1 MNSDMKFYEVD
12 VTFTDVVDAK
22 IKKFKEKYLV
32 NGVSVTDVETTVTS
46 FFSRENPNVEFE
58 VKVVKESKIIRVI

>member
-1 MNSDMKFYEVD
+1 MKFYEVD